1 MARLGPS
8 IRARARSR
16 RVALADLGRAGR
28 DPEPVITGLGLGAL
42 YPQYDTENAAQIPTS
57 FGGLVFMLL
66 AIALLGAII
75 VLEAIPVVDY
85 LAQVRAGEDPR
96 LGTSGILAFT
106 GAGVLAILT
115 GWIPLQRAVAKLERL
130 EA

>member
-1 MARLGPS
+1 MMAVS
-8 IRARARSR
+8 IATVIVFTVS
-16 RVALADLGRAGR
+16 VSALALAIG
-28 DPEPVITGLGLGAL
+28 TL

-75 VLEAIPVVDY
+75 VLEAFPVVDY
-85 LAQVRAGEDPR
+85 LAQVRAGRDPSI
-96 LGTSGILAFT
+96 GAGGILAFT
-106 GAGVLAILT
+106 AAGVLAILT
-115 GWIPLQRAVAKLERL
+115 GWIPLSRAVAKLERL